1 MNSRLVLTI
10 ILFLGA
16 LTLFTTSSNAGSD
29 PGPQDLHGKNPHGDS
44 GDCSLCHVAP
54 VEKLRGWFV
63 FPATKRQL
71 VADPTTL
78 CQKCH
83 GVSFGHGVGKKTHM
97 NRSGLPLGA
106 NGTINC
112 ALTCHDMHISG
123 VDDETQQRFHLRL
136 PQSILCVS
144 CHDK

>member
-1 MNSRLVLTI
+1 MNSGRI
-10 ILFLGA
+10 ISQFLFLSV
-16 LTLFTTSSNAGSD
+16 FTFSATCLYAANVSD
-29 PGPQDLHGKNPHGDS
+29 TRNIQDQNPHADS
-44 GDCSLCHVAP
+44 GACSVCHVAS
-54 VEKLRGWFV
+54 VETLRGWFV
-63 FPATKRQL
+63 WPATKRQL

-97 NRSGLPLGA
+97 NRAGLPVSDDGV
-106 NGTINC
+106 INC

-123 VDDETQQRFHLRL
+123 VDDASQQRYHLRYPL
-136 PQSILCVS
+136 AKLCVS